1 MVHRNCLDITRIT
14 KFILSE
20 DKSAIAFQQHILFP
34 AVGGG
39 EVDSSVKLAGAEIVE
54 WYPLYGGTPDSCM
67 GTFFSSFRKRGTLVA
82 RAL

>member
-20 DKSAIAFQQHILFP
+20 DKSATAFQQYILFP

-54 WYPLYGGTPDSCM
+54 
-67 GTFFSSFRKRGTLVA
+67 
-82 RAL
+82 